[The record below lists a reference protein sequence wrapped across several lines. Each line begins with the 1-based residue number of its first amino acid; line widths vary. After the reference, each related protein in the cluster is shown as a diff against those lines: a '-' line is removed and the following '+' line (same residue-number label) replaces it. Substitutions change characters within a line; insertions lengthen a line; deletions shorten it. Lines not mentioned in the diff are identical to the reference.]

1 MIVGENWDRQETVEA
16 LLQAPCFVID
26 ILPQRVERSR
36 AEQYFAVERHYGQ
49 GKERQKLAQKWTDLL
64 LKLSCYCDCEVCV
77 HGVWRKNPAPH
88 LLEQR
93 DKACA
98 AGTGDDLELLI
109 DRGLAMITV
118 SRGDLSMSVYHPDE
132 RLKELLFKLASA
144 EGLFFWE
151 AGAESECADSVGP
164 MDESKDR

>member
-1 MIVGENWDRQETVEA
+1 MGISYNN
-16 LLQAPCFVID
+16 LF
-26 ILPQRVERSR
+26 
-36 AEQYFAVERHYGQ
+36 
-49 GKERQKLAQKWTDLL
+49 K
-64 LKLSCYCDCEVCV
+64 
-77 HGVWRKNPAPH
+77 
-88 LLEQR
+88 
-93 DKACA
+93 
-98 AGTGDDLELLI
+98 LLI